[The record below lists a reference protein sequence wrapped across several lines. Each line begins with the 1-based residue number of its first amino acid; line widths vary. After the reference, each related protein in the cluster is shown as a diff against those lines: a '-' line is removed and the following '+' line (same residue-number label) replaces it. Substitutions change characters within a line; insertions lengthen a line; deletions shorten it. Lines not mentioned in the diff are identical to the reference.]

1 MSTQS
6 VSFHETKPLN
16 AMIQAKKVALVP
28 SNVGGRAEP
37 GVSSTASTMGSE
49 QRASI
54 REWRAAQDVRATG
67 RRMKLDRRLRR

>member
-16 AMIQAKKVALVP
+16 AMIQARKFALVP

-37 GVSSTASTMGSE
+37 GASSTASTMGSE

-54 REWRAAQDVRATG
+54 RE
-67 RRMKLDRRLRR
+67 